1 MLTIAI
7 ISQKGGAGKTT
18 IGLNLAARSEA
29 LGRPAIVV
37 DLDPQASATSWS
49 DQRGEDAPVV
59 VSAQAARLGEVLSAA
74 AAHGAEFAVVDTA
87 PHSEA
92 SALAA
97 ARAATLVLIPCRPAV
112 FDLRA
117 VASSGD
123 ISALAGTPAV
133 AVLNAVPPRGPLA
146 DEAQDAIRS
155 YGLPVAPARIGHRV
169 AFVHSATA
177 GQAAGEYEPDG
188 LAAREIAALYDWM
201 TERASA
207 TEAA

>member
-18 IGLNLAARSEA
+18 IGLNLAARAEA
-29 LGRPAIVV
+29 LGRSAVVV

-49 DQRGEDAPVV
+49 DHRIEKAPVV
-59 VSAQAARLGEVLSAA
+59 VSAQAARLGEVLGAA
-74 AAHGAEFAVVDTA
+74 TDHGADLAVVDTA

-92 SALAA
+92 AALAA
-97 ARAATLVLIPCRPAV
+97 ARAAALVVIPCRPAV

-117 VASSGD
+117 VASSAD
-123 ISALAGTPAV
+123 ISGFAETPAI

-146 DEAQDAIRS
+146 DQAEEAIRG
-155 YGLPVAPARIGHRV
+155 YGLDVAPVRIGHRV

-177 GQAAGEYEPDG
+177 GQTAGEYEPG
-188 LAAREIAALYDWM
+188 GTAAL
-201 TERASA
+201 EI
-207 TEAA
+207 EALYEWIVEYAKETA